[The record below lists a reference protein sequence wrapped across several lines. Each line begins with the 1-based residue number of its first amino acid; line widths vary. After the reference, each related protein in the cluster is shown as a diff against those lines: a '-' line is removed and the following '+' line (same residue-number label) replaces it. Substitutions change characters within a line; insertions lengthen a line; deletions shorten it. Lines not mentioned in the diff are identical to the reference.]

1 MTTLTEL
8 QEIFDTDFPKYE
20 LDKKQVNQLFK
31 QAKEA
36 RTFADQ
42 FKAVL
47 ILIVSNITISSKYQ
61 KEFEKYDYVL
71 NLIQVMNKKRFFT
84 SNIDKLQNTYS
95 EAINSFRDNKLNLI
109 LN

>member
-20 LDKKQVNQLFK
+20 LDKKQVNQLF
-31 QAKEA
+31 QEAKDA
-36 RTFADQ
+36 NTFADQ

-47 ILIVSNITISSKYQ
+47 ILMVSNISTSKYQ
-61 KEFEKYDYVL
+61 KEFQKYDYVL
-71 NLIQVMNKKRFFT
+71 NLIQVMNKKPVYT

-95 EAINSFRDNKLNLI
+95 EAINSFRDNKLTQI

>member
-20 LDKKQVNQLFK
+20 LDKKQVNQLF
-31 QAKEA
+31 QEAKDTN
-36 RTFADQ
+36 TFADQ

-47 ILIVSNITISSKYQ
+47 ILMVSNISTNKYQ
-61 KEFEKYDYVL
+61 KEFQKYDYVL
-71 NLIQVMNKKRFFT
+71 NLIQVMNKKPVYT

>member
-20 LDKKQVNQLFK
+20 LDKKQVNQLF
-31 QAKEA
+31 QEAKEA
-36 RTFADQ
+36 NTFADQ

-47 ILIVSNITISSKYQ
+47 ILMVSNISTGKYQ
-61 KEFEKYDYVL
+61 KEFQKYDYVL
-71 NLIQVMNKKRFFT
+71 NLIQVMNKKPVYT

-95 EAINSFRDNKLNLI
+95 EAINSFRDNKLTQI

>member
-20 LDKKQVNQLFK
+20 LDKKQVNQLF
-31 QAKEA
+31 QEAKDA
-36 RTFADQ
+36 NTFADQ

-47 ILIVSNITISSKYQ
+47 ILMVSNISTSKYQ
-61 KEFEKYDYVL
+61 KEFQKYDYVL
-71 NLIQVMNKKRFFT
+71 NLIQVMNKKPVYT
-84 SNIDKLQNTYS
+84 SNIDKLEQSYS

>member
-20 LDKKQVNQLFK
+20 LDKKQVNQLF
-31 QAKEA
+31 QEAKDA
-36 RTFADQ
+36 NTFADQ

-47 ILIVSNITISSKYQ
+47 ILMVSNISTSKYQ
-61 KEFEKYDYVL
+61 KEFQKYDYVL
-71 NLIQVMNKKRFFT
+71 NLIQVMNKKPVYT

>member
-20 LDKKQVNQLFK
+20 LDKKQVNQLF
-31 QAKEA
+31 QEAKDA
-36 RTFADQ
+36 NTFANQ

-47 ILIVSNITISSKYQ
+47 ILMVSNISTSKYQ
-61 KEFEKYDYVL
+61 KEFQKYDYVL
-71 NLIQVMNKKRFFT
+71 NLIQVMNKKPVYT